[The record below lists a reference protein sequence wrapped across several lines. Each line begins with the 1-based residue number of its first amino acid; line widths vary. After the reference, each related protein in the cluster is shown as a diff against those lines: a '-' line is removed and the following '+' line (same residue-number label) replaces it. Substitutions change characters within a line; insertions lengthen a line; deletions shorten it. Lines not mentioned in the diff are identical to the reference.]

1 MNFEYDIFISYSP
14 YIKEGDEGISNWTTK
29 FCEYLAIMISR
40 LTDQEPT
47 ILLHDDLRTRK
58 ELLGNNKT
66 NIFLKTAVFVTIIT
80 PEDAQSKEYIS
91 ELEDIHKLINGKS
104 ANTSGK
110 TNRFF
115 KVLTQPIN
123 EGTLP
128 DFLMNE
134 ISYEF
139 YEINRYN
146 KKAKTYSIDE
156 EDETFTKFWSILVD
170 LAYDIYNSLHSLAYK
185 GEEDIIRPREKKFIY
200 LAETTADQKD
210 NRDILRRELQ
220 YQGYGVLPFIQL
232 PDDADKLTGMVE
244 SYLEKSILSVHLM
257 GSYYGDY
264 VKNSKYSLIDF
275 QNQTVKSYIDKSDKA
290 AMLIRMI
297 WIPSDLKTSDQR
309 QSLYLKRLK
318 RDEAQEKTEII
329 EAPLEVFK
337 SILNDKLEE
346 IDKPPATSEIKARK
360 KIYLIYEN
368 NERQHV
374 MNIIKDID
382 EKDFSV
388 LDIAGDAS
396 KKNLVSRHINNL
408 IEADAVVIYNGNSG
422 KQWLESKIRDL
433 IKTPGYG
440 KVNHFL
446 AIGIISDQKLDK
458 NITNYLSDYD
468 IVMDKEISSAFL
480 KRFLETI
487 KTNNGKRS

>member
-14 YIKEGDEGISNWTTK
+14 SAKEGDEGISSWTTK

-40 LTDQEPT
+40 LTDQKPT
-47 ILLHDDLRTRK
+47 ILLHNDLRTRK
-58 ELLGNNKT
+58 ELLGNNKS

-80 PEDAQSKEYIS
+80 PECTESKEYIS
-91 ELEDIHKLINGKS
+91 ELEDIHKIIYDKS
-104 ANTSGK
+104 GNDFGD

-115 KVLTQPIN
+115 KVLTQPII

-146 KKAKTYSIDE
+146 KKAKTYSTYE

-185 GEEDIIRPREKKFIY
+185 DKEDIIRPREKKFIY

-220 YQGYGVLPFIQL
+220 YQGYGVLPLIQL
-232 PDDADKLTGMVE
+232 PDDVDKLTGIIE

-257 GSYYGDY
+257 GAYYGDY

-275 QNQTVKSYIDKSDKA
+275 QNHTVKSYIDKSDKA
-290 AMLIRMI
+290 ARLMRMI
-297 WIPSDLKTSDQR
+297 WIPNDLKASDPR

-346 IDKPPATSEIKARK
+346 ISKPPATIETKARK
-360 KIYLIYEN
+360 KIYLVYEN
-368 NERQHV
+368 NEREH
-374 MNIIKDID
+374 IIKLIKDID
-382 EKDFSV
+382 EKDFLV
-388 LDIAGDAS
+388 MDIANDS

-440 KVNHFL
+440 KVNRFL
-446 AIGIISDQKLDK
+446 AIGIISDQKLDI

-468 IVMDKEISSAFL
+468 IIIDKEISSAFL

-487 KTNNGKRS
+487 KINNGKRS